1 MVPLGLVE
9 ASLSRGIPR
18 VLWAQFLL
26 KSWSKH
32 QGTHSFNALWYSY
45 LLPHLLQTW
54 RALFSNSNAFGEKG
68 VASVTT
74 CTSGYLDSRLP
85 NSLFTS
91 FMETFTTFHLLC
103 QKSWCCCGQMPRLLK
118 CHPGRAAGGGGVPW
132 CVLPSLLNP
141 KLSLTH
147 SDGCVGIP
155 LQAGWTFTNSL
166 LPMDS
171 CSVLP

>member
-1 MVPLGLVE
+1 MHSEASQGHGSRVGWIVDLAHQVFIVPIGLVE

-18 VLWAQFLL
+18 VFWAQFLL

-54 RALFSNSNAFGEKG
+54 RALLSNSNAFGEKG
-68 VASVTT
+68 VVSVTT

-85 NSLFTS
+85 ISLFTS
-91 FMETFTTFHLLC
+91 FMETFTTFYLLC

-118 CHPGRAAGGGGVPW
+118 YHPGEGGCLGVFF
-132 CVLPSLLNP
+132 
-141 KLSLTH
+141 
-147 SDGCVGIP
+147 P
-155 LQAGWTFTNSL
+155 LFCIQ
-166 LPMDS
+166 S
-171 CSVLP
+171 CL

>member
-1 MVPLGLVE
+1 MHSEASQEPGSRVGWIVDLSHQVFMVPIGLVE

-118 CHPGRAAGGGGVPW
+118 CHPGKGVGGCLGVFF
-132 CVLPSLLNP
+132 
-141 KLSLTH
+141 
-147 SDGCVGIP
+147 P
-155 LQAGWTFTNSL
+155 LFCIQ
-166 LPMDS
+166 S
-171 CSVLP
+171 CL